1 MPSSM
6 VHLITAYKYN
16 PNLSAEFW
24 VGNIAPDSI
33 VDWKERD
40 KFHLRNEH
48 DRQIAL
54 IEFAKSVEKD
64 DWFSEGILLHLFVD
78 WKWDEDM
85 RQQFIHNH
93 SSDDWFLPYRNE
105 IGLLSARLY
114 HYHDWSKRI
123 WEDMIG
129 CNILK
134 FIKTDVIRV
143 ENIIDFLNRAN
154 NYHIKNPLAQ
164 PLFYSIEAIE
174 EFTSKVVKDYDTWR
188 SSILNRI

>member
-1 MPSSM
+1 M
-6 VHLITAYKYN
+6 VHLMTAYKYN

-48 DRQIAL
+48 DRQMAL
-54 IEFAKSVEKD
+54 IEFAKSIDKD

-85 RQQFIHNH
+85 RQQFIHNYGT
-93 SSDDWFLPYRNE
+93 DDWFLPYRSE

-114 HYHDWSKRI
+114 HYHGWSKKV
-123 WEDMIG
+123 WEDMIRYD
-129 CNILK
+129 IFKL
-134 FIKTDVIRV
+134 IKDDVFRA
-143 ENIIDFLNRAN
+143 ENIIDFLYSANR
-154 NYHIKNPLAQ
+154 YHIQNSLAQ
-164 PLFYSIEAIE
+164 PFFYSIETID
-174 EFTSKVVKDYDTWR
+174 EFTTKMAKDYDSWR
-188 SSILNRI
+188 NSIL